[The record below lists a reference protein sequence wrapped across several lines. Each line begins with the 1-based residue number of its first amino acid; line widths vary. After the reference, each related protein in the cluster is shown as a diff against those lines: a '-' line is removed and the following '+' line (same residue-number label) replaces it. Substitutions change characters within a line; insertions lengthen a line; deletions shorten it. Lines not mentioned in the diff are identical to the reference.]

1 MKFYILLWL
10 RELWIFVYFE
20 QVICHW
26 SGRSTIHVWWWTGIL
41 YCGAGCV
48 FVRPLKFCAKT
59 DGLYSISRSSVFL
72 LFHLKCHSCLHLRYP
87 FLSFLL
93 LLCTKKWGIKSW
105 IFRKIHYCHMVWLCC
120 TGVYCENT
128 VFIPKATEGNQHVE
142 GYFSEILG
150 IKSWIFKRIHY
161 CHSVTKF
168 HRGVLRK
175 FSV

>member
-59 DGLYSISRSSVFL
+59 DGLYSISSSSVF
-72 LFHLKCHSCLHLRYP
+72 CSVSSEVSSCLHLRYP
-87 FLSFLL
+87 FLSSLL
-93 LLCTKKWGIKSW
+93 LLYTKNW
-105 IFRKIHYCHMVWLCC
+105 
-120 TGVYCENT
+120 
-128 VFIPKATEGNQHVE
+128 A
-142 GYFSEILG
+142 
-150 IKSWIFKRIHY
+150 IKSWIFKNIQKYSSLSHGVTLLHRI
-161 CHSVTKF
+161 
-168 HRGVLRK
+168 VLRK
-175 FSV
+175 YSSEKHQCKIICELDRLTLTKELVDTW